1 MYTGLEGQSN
11 DRFAGPLTSD
21 HQSKHSS
28 LGNSE
33 VHVDPAHTLGSS
45 PTSDTTEYAEAAQ
58 TPSVSTNG
66 VGPAS
71 VQVDSP
77 GGSAQVAEGEK
88 PKKGHRR
95 GRSLT
100 GLIPTLKTK
109 PKRSQSQVL
118 EVCCAPYCYMLLCV
132 VHCALWCAVLCCA
145 VLCYNDSAA
154 RRSKFFSSFSSF
166 DIMSSHHTSETGQ
179 ATTNYHVHDAS
190 KWASHHYS
198 YCLSWLHL
206 APSLHQAM
214 RLLVPAKQPGMTC
227 SMCRPSQPHQQQA
240 AVRQVAQRRL
250 MPRQALLP
258 PARLAALEW
267 ARRLRRPSEKKC
279 LLALWA
285 LGTWVSVPAE
295 QRLLC
300 AHTSQ
305 MHLQSCCCCCCC

>member
-11 DRFAGPLTSD
+11 DRFAGPLTND
-21 HQSKHSS
+21 HQSKHSG

-45 PTSDTTEYAEAAQ
+45 PIPDTTEYAEAAQ

-71 VQVDSP
+71 VPVDSP

-118 EVCCAPYCYMLLCV
+118 EVCCACYCYMLLCV
-132 VHCALWCAVLCCA
+132 VHCSLWCAVLCCA
-145 VLCYNDSAA
+145 VLQ
-154 RRSKFFSSFSSF
+154 RLSSQEIQVLLLF
-166 DIMSSHHTSETGQ
+166 DMMGRHHTSYTGQ

-190 KWASHHYS
+190 KWASHHCS

-214 RLLVPAKQPGMTC
+214 RLLMPAKQPGMTC
-227 SMCRPSQPHQQQA
+227 SACRPSQPHQQQA
-240 AVRQVAQRRL
+240 AVRQVGQRRL
-250 MPRQALLP
+250 MPRQVLLP

-300 AHTSQ
+300 DHTSQ
-305 MHLQSCCCCCCC
+305 MHLQSCCCCC